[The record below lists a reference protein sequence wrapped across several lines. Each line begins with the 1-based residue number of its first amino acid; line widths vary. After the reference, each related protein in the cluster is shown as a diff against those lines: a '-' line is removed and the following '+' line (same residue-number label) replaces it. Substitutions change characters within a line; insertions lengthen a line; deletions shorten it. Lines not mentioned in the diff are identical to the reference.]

1 MWSPGRKR
9 SSEERGAVGCP
20 ETSAGKV
27 ARCSPWLL
35 QMAWLTWVGFLSPWQ
50 LLSWGTFGAEL
61 GFGPC
66 AGEANLS
73 LERVSLVLITVKQ
86 TSIIVNQWSL
96 SLQVNYRWAQTALAV
111 IMPVSGVQCG
121 RGRFSKMKRAVLC
134 VSRWPSWLPHSH
146 EDGLYWSISR
156 RGAAGKGCVKGVP
169 CKQDF
174 SKKKWGKVDILDR
187 EGSTEAQRLFKL
199 HIVWWLSE
207 NSWQRYEVI

>member
-1 MWSPGRKR
+1 
-9 SSEERGAVGCP
+9 
-20 ETSAGKV
+20 
-27 ARCSPWLL
+27 
-35 QMAWLTWVGFLSPWQ
+35 MAWLTWVRFLSPWQ

-66 AGEANLS
+66 AGEADLC

-121 RGRFSKMKRAVLC
+121 RGRFGKMKRAVLC

-146 EDGLYWSISR
+146 EDGLYWSGHIFPLAPVVTNCTICQMVQW
-156 RGAAGKGCVKGVP
+156 GEGTAWGCDMWQTEVNWPV
-169 CKQDF
+169 
-174 SKKKWGKVDILDR
+174 WELD
-187 EGSTEAQRLFKL
+187 
-199 HIVWWLSE
+199 W
-207 NSWQRYEVI
+207 